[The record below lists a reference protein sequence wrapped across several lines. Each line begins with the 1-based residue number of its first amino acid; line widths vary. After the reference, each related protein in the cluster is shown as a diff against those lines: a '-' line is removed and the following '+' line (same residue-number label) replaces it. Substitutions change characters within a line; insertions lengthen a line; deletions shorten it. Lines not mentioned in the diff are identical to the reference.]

1 MTRLVFAD
9 MVGSARI
16 WLGSFIVV
24 AIAAFAA
31 TVPAALIETGLRD
44 GTLVG
49 LALVAIAG
57 TVTVLSGVATVV
69 VVGTVMRLTVA
80 LRRRSYALWQTVGVS
95 PARVRSIVVAQL
107 FVVAVV
113 GAVLGAAVGALVV
126 PGAVESALQGSNG
139 VDTLSIVVSPIGAA
153 VAAAV
158 VVVVALLAGDGA
170 ARRAARTSPLEVL
183 RASPAARRARSWPRW
198 VLAAL
203 LLAVVVQMLSG
214 LAGSAA
220 AGSGAAAILIGPLLV
235 AAVAVL
241 GPVVFPR
248 VMRQW
253 TALVPAAASASW
265 FVARANTLYAV
276 DRSSTVVASL
286 LVAVAVPGTFAAG
299 QGTLAGAL
307 AILAGTD
314 NPGVDTGG
322 TTLLVLGGPVL
333 LAAAG
338 AAAATVMSSGARA
351 REGAL
356 LSAAGAPPGFGVAT
370 ALWEAVIQLGTA
382 ALLAVAVV
390 AVTVG
395 AESLVLSTVAPGTA
409 PDFAAGT
416 VATVFALS
424 SVGILLATLVPTL
437 ATRNQV
443 IPSALSGE

>member
-1 MTRLVFAD
+1 VTRLVFAD
-9 MVGSARI
+9 MLGSARI

-24 AIAAFAA
+24 AIAAFTAA
-31 TVPAALIETGLRD
+31 VPAALVETGLRD
-44 GTLVG
+44 GTLAG

-57 TVTVLSGVATVV
+57 TITVLSGVATVV

-95 PARVRSIVVAQL
+95 PARVRGVVVTQL
-107 FVVAVV
+107 LVVAVA
-113 GAVLGAAVGALVV
+113 GSALGAAVGALVV
-126 PGAVESALQGSNG
+126 PAAAESALQGANG
-139 VDTLSIVVSPIGAA
+139 VDAIVIGISPAGAA

-183 RASPAARRARSWPRW
+183 RATPAARRARTWPRW
-198 VLAAL
+198 VLAGL
-203 LLAVVVQMLSG
+203 LLAVVVQMLAG
-214 LAGSAA
+214 LAASAA

-235 AAVAVL
+235 AVVAVL
-241 GPVVFPR
+241 GPAVFPR

-253 TALVPAAASASW
+253 TALVPAGASASW

-286 LVAVAVPGTFAAG
+286 LVAVAVPGSFAAG
-299 QGTLAGAL
+299 QGTLADAL
-307 AILAGTD
+307 GIIAGTGG
-314 NPGVDTGG
+314 PSADTSG

-356 LSAAGAPPGFGVAT
+356 LSAAGAPPGFGLAT
-370 ALWEAVIQLGTA
+370 ALWEAVIQVGTA
-382 ALLAVAVV
+382 ALLAAAVV
-390 AVTVG
+390 AVTAG
-395 AESLVLSTVAPGTA
+395 AESLVLATVAPGTT
-409 PDFAAGT
+409 PDFAPAT
-416 VATVFALS
+416 VATVFGLS
-424 SVGILLATLVPTL
+424 AVGILLATLVPTL

>member
-1 MTRLVFAD
+1 VTRLVFAD

-31 TVPAALIETGLRD
+31 TVPAALTETGLRD
-44 GTLVG
+44 GTLAG

-107 FVVAVV
+107 LVVAVV

-158 VVVVALLAGDGA
+158 VVVVAVLAGDGA

-235 AAVAVL
+235 AVVAVL

-265 FVARANTLYAV
+265 YVARANTLYAV

-314 NPGVDTGG
+314 DPGADTGG

-409 PDFAAGT
+409 PDFAVGT
-416 VATVFALS
+416 VVTVFALS